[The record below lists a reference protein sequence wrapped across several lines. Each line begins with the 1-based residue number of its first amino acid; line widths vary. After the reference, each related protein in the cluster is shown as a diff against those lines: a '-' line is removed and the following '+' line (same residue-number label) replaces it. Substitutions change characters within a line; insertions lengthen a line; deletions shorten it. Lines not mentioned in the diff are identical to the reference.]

1 MPAPNSAD
9 TWAGGESYGL
19 MSLLDVHDLKVS
31 FETNDGLLPAVQ
43 GVSFA
48 LEEGEA
54 LGIVGESGSGKS
66 QTVLALMGLL
76 ADNGVA
82 SGKAEFEGQDLLGLS
97 PARLNRVRGEKI
109 SMIFQDPM
117 TSLNPY
123 LTVAS
128 QMTEVLTLHKDMTR
142 REARQEAVRMLDA
155 VHIPD
160 ASSRLDRYP
169 HEFSGGMRQR
179 VMIAMSLLCRPQ
191 ILIADE
197 PTTALDVTVQA
208 QILRLLDEIRREF
221 RTAVILITHD
231 LGVVAEVCDRVI
243 VMYGGRVME
252 SGSLHHI
259 FQGSRHPY
267 TRGLLASVPRLDQE
281 RGGRLQGIPGAPP
294 SLSRPPTG
302 CPFEARCAYRLDRC
316 TSVPPPL
323 KERDRGHR
331 VACYAELIL

>member
-1 MPAPNSAD
+1 
-9 TWAGGESYGL
+9 
-19 MSLLDVHDLKVS
+19 MSLLEVQDLKVS
-31 FETNDGLLPAVQ
+31 FDTADGVLPAVR

-48 LEEGEA
+48 LGQGEA

-66 QTVLALMGLL
+66 QTVLAIMGLL

-82 SGKAEFEGQDLLGLS
+82 TGRALFADQDLLTLQ
-97 PARLNRVRGEKI
+97 AAELNKVRGEKI

-123 LTVAS
+123 LTIGK
-128 QMTEVLTLHKDMTR
+128 QMTEVLTLHKGMSK
-142 REARQEAVRMLDA
+142 REARREAVRMLDA

-160 ASSRLDRYP
+160 ASRRLDHYP

-208 QILRLLDEIRREF
+208 QILRLLDEVRREF

-259 FQGSRHPY
+259 FRGSRHPY

-281 RGGRLQGIPGAPP
+281 RGGRLKGIPGAPP
-294 SLSRPPTG
+294 SLRKPPQG
-302 CPFEARCAYRLDRC
+302 CPFASRCSHRLDAC
-316 TSVPPPL
+316 ITAPPPL
-323 KERDRGHR
+323 EQREPGHH
-331 VACYAELIL
+331 VACYAELVL

>member
-1 MPAPNSAD
+1 
-9 TWAGGESYGL
+9 
-19 MSLLDVHDLKVS
+19 MSLLEVHDLKVS
-31 FETNDGLLPAVQ
+31 FDTADGLLPAVR
-43 GVSFA
+43 GVS
-48 LEEGEA
+48 LTLGEGEA
-54 LGIVGESGSGKS
+54 LGSVGESGSGKS

-82 SGKAEFEGQDLLGLS
+82 SGKAVFEGRDLLGLS
-97 PARLNRVRGEKI
+97 TRELNKVRGEKI

-123 LTVAS
+123 LTIAR
-128 QMTEVLTLHKDMTR
+128 QMTEVLTLHKGMGS
-142 REARQEAVRMLDA
+142 REARREAVRMLDA

-160 ASSRLDRYP
+160 ASNRLDRYP

-259 FQGSRHPY
+259 FRGSRHPY

-281 RGGRLQGIPGAPP
+281 RGGRLKGIPGAPP
-294 SLSRPPTG
+294 SLRKPPPG
-302 CPFEARCAYRLDRC
+302 CPFAPRCGNRMDSC
-316 TSVPPPL
+316 TAAPPPL
-323 KERDRGHR
+323 EEREPGHR
-331 VACYAELIL
+331 VACYAELLL

>member
-1 MPAPNSAD
+1 MQGSGASNVA
-9 TWAGGESYGL
+9 
-19 MSLLDVHDLKVS
+19 LLEVRDLEVS
-31 FETNDGLLPAVQ
+31 FDTADGLLPAVR
-43 GVSFA
+43 GVSFSID
-48 LEEGEA
+48 EGES

-66 QTVLALMGLL
+66 QTVLAVMGLL
-76 ADNGVA
+76 ADNGIA
-82 SGKAEFEGQDLLGLS
+82 SGTAVMAGQDLLQLKS
-97 PARLNRVRGEKI
+97 VDMNKIRGEKI

-123 LTVAS
+123 LTIGR
-128 QMTEVLTLHKDMTR
+128 QMTEVLTLHKGMSR
-142 REARQEAVRMLDA
+142 REAQLEAVRMLDA

-160 ASSRLDRYP
+160 ASNRLDRYP

-208 QILRLLDEIRREF
+208 QILRLLDELRQEF
-221 RTAVILITHD
+221 RMAVILITHD

-252 SGSLHHI
+252 SGSLHDI
-259 FQGSRHPY
+259 FKGSRHPY
-267 TRGLLASVPRLDQE
+267 TRGLLESVPRLDQE
-281 RGGRLQGIPGAPP
+281 RGGRLKGIPGSPP
-294 SLSRPPTG
+294 SLRKPPPG
-302 CPFEARCAYRLDRC
+302 CPFAARCSYRLEGC
-316 TSVPPPL
+316 TAAPPPL
-323 KERDRGHR
+323 EAREPRHF

>member
-1 MPAPNSAD
+1 VA
-9 TWAGGESYGL
+9 
-19 MSLLDVHDLKVS
+19 LLEVQDLRVD
-31 FETNDGLLPAVQ
+31 FETQDGRLPAVR

-48 LEEGEA
+48 LEEGES

-76 ADNGVA
+76 ADNGVV
-82 SGKAEFEGQDLLGLS
+82 SGRATFRGQDLLQLR
-97 PARLNRVRGEKI
+97 AREMNRIRGEKI

-123 LTVAS
+123 LTVAR
-128 QMTEVLTLHKDMTR
+128 QMTEVLTFHKGLSNRD
-142 REARQEAVRMLDA
+142 ARTEAVRMLDA

-160 ASSRLDRYP
+160 AGNRIDRYP

-191 ILIADE
+191 VLIADE

-208 QILRLLDEIRREF
+208 QILRLLDEVRREF
-221 RTAVILITHD
+221 RTAVVLITHD
-231 LGVVAEVCDRVI
+231 LGVVAGVCERVI
-243 VMYGGRVME
+243 VLYGGRVME

-259 FQGSRHPY
+259 FRESRHPY

-281 RGGRLQGIPGAPP
+281 RGGRLQGIPGSPP
-294 SLSRPPTG
+294 SLRQPPKG
-302 CPFEARCAYRLDRC
+302 CPFEARCGNRVDRC
-316 TSVPPPL
+316 GQAPPPL
-323 KERDRGHR
+323 EEREAGHD
-331 VACYAELIL
+331 VACYADLDA